1 MPKKQ
6 TSESGI
12 FNPRVLL
19 AFVLC
24 SGGVLLAISS
34 FTGMGWHSSGRR
46 DGSNSQDG
54 ERDRDRLE
62 RYMPVPGGD
71 PDDLDGMEIDWNNRL
86 TYPTGR
92 FDPAWVRQ
100 AAAQDA
106 SIARSTPLGLPA
118 NNLNQSNTT
127 LTLDPNSFTSLG
139 P

>member
-19 AFVLC
+19 AFALC
-24 SGGVLLAISS
+24 SVGVLLAISS
-34 FTGMGWHSSGRR
+34 FTGMGWHSVGCP
-46 DGSNSQDG
+46 DGSNCQDG
-54 ERDRDRLE
+54 RSDTDRLQ
-62 RYMPVPGGD
+62 RYMPVPGGEA
-71 PDDLDGMEIDWNNRL
+71 DDLDRMEIDWNNRL

-106 SIARSTPLGLPA
+106 RIARSIPLGLPSEQP
-118 NNLNQSNTT
+118 QSERCGADT
-127 LTLDPNSFTSLG
+127 
-139 P
+139 